1 MPLPLWTMSY
11 QLIIALR
18 YLRAKRR
25 QRTISLNTF
34 ISIAG
39 VTLGVAALIATL
51 AVMSGFEDNL
61 REKILGTNAH
71 VVVMERTQRPIEGY
85 GKLLPTVESLAH
97 VVAATPFIYNQVLL
111 TAEHNVQ
118 GVILR
123 GIDPNTE
130 GKVTD
135 VEKNLIEGRLDDLSR
150 TFPPPPETPE
160 LSSRS
165 GIIVG
170 KELALR
176 LGVFLGDTIN
186 VVSPRGTMG
195 PFGMVPKLRP
205 YQVVGIFDS
214 GMYDYDSSI
223 AYISLAQAQD
233 FFQMGATVT
242 GIEMKVDQIFQAQA
256 VAKAAQAALG
266 GQYWVRDWRDMNR
279 NLFSALKLEKIIMF
293 IILILII
300 LVAAFNVIGTLTM
313 IVIEKSREI
322 AILKAM
328 GATRRA
334 VMAIFMLDGLI
345 IGGVGVLIGIPLGYL
360 VCWAIESFY
369 TLPAD
374 VYYISHIPVLINPF
388 DVALVAGSALL
399 ITFLATVYPSWQAGR
414 LAPVEALRY
423 E

>member
-1 MPLPLWTMSY
+1 MTY
-11 QLIIALR
+11 QLLIALR

-25 QRTISLNTF
+25 QRTISLNTL

-71 VVVMERTQRPIEGY
+71 VVIVDRAQRPMEHY
-85 GKLLPTVESLAH
+85 DEALKTVARLPH

-111 TAEHNVQ
+111 TADANVH

-123 GIDPNTE
+123 GIDPATE
-130 GKVTD
+130 GTVTD
-135 VEKNLIEGRLDDLSR
+135 VERNLIDGRLADLSN
-150 TFPPPPETPE
+150 TFPPPVDKPE
-160 LSSRS
+160 LSPRS
-165 GIIVG
+165 GIVIG

-176 LGVFLGDTIN
+176 LGVFMGDTIN

-205 YQVVGIFDS
+205 YQVVGVFDS

-233 FFQMGATVT
+233 FFQMGNAVT
-242 GIEMKVDQIFQAQA
+242 GVEIKVDEIFRAEA
-256 VAKAAQAALG
+256 VASAAEAALG
-266 GQYWVRDWRDMNR
+266 GAYWVRDWKEMNR

-293 IILILII
+293 IILVLII
-300 LVAAFNVIGTLTM
+300 LVAAFNIIGTLTM

-334 VMAIFMLDGLI
+334 VMGIFMLDGLI
-345 IGGVGVLIGIPLGYL
+345 IGGVGVFIGIPLGYL
-360 VCWAIESFY
+360 VCWGIETFY

-374 VYYISHIPVLINPF
+374 VYYISHIPIRINLF
-388 DVALVAGSALL
+388 DVVLVAGSALL

>member
-1 MPLPLWTMSY
+1 LTY
-11 QLIIALR
+11 QLLIALR

-51 AVMSGFEDNL
+51 AVMSGFEDSL

-71 VVVMERTQRPIEGY
+71 VVIVDRAQRPIEGY
-85 GKLLPTVESLAH
+85 DEVLKTVSRLPH
-97 VVAATPFIYNQVLL
+97 VRAATPFIYNQVLL
-111 TAEHNVQ
+111 TADANVH

-123 GIDPNTE
+123 GIDPATE
-130 GKVTD
+130 GTVTD
-135 VEKNLIEGRLDDLSR
+135 IERNLVDGRLADLSN
-150 TFPPPPETPE
+150 TFPPPADKSG
-160 LSSRS
+160 LSPRS
-165 GIIVG
+165 GIVIG

-176 LGVFLGDTIN
+176 LGVFMGDTLN

-233 FFQMGATVT
+233 FFQMGDAVT
-242 GIEMKVDQIFQAQA
+242 GVEIKVDEIFRAED
-256 VAKAAQAALG
+256 VASAAEAALG
-266 GQYWVRDWRDMNR
+266 GAYWVRDWKEMNR

-293 IILILII
+293 IILVLII
-300 LVAAFNVIGTLTM
+300 LVAAFNIIGTLTM

-334 VMAIFMLDGLI
+334 VMGIFILDGLI

-360 VCWAIESFY
+360 VCWGIETFY

-374 VYYISHIPVLINPF
+374 VYYISHIPVRINLF
-388 DVALVAGSALL
+388 DVVLVAGSALF

>member
-1 MPLPLWTMSY
+1 MGY
-11 QLIIALR
+11 QLLIALR

-51 AVMSGFEDNL
+51 AVMSGFEDSL

-71 VVVMERTQRPIEGY
+71 AVIVDRAQRPIERY
-85 GKLLPTVESLAH
+85 DEVLKTVSRLPH
-97 VVAATPFIYNQVLL
+97 VRAATPFIYNQVLL
-111 TAEHNVQ
+111 TADANVH

-123 GIDPNTE
+123 GIDPATE
-130 GKVTD
+130 GTVTD
-135 VEKNLIEGRLDDLSR
+135 IERNLVDGRLADLSN
-150 TFPPPPETPE
+150 TFPPPADKPG
-160 LSSRS
+160 LSPRS
-165 GIIVG
+165 GIVIG

-176 LGVFLGDTIN
+176 LGVFMGDTLN

-205 YQVVGIFDS
+205 YQVVGVFDS

-233 FFQMGATVT
+233 FFQMGDAVT
-242 GIEMKVDQIFQAQA
+242 GVEIKVDEIFRAEA
-256 VAKAAQAALG
+256 VASAAEAALG
-266 GQYWVRDWRDMNR
+266 GAYWVRDWKEMNR

-293 IILILII
+293 IILVLII
-300 LVAAFNVIGTLTM
+300 LVAAFNIIGTLTM

-334 VMAIFMLDGLI
+334 VMGIFMLDGLI
-345 IGGVGVLIGIPLGYL
+345 IGGMGVLIGIPLGYL
-360 VCWAIESFY
+360 VCWGIETFY

-374 VYYISHIPVLINPF
+374 VYYISHIPVRINLF
-388 DVALVAGSALL
+388 DVVLVAGSALF

>member
-1 MPLPLWTMSY
+1 VSY
-11 QLIIALR
+11 QVLIALR

-34 ISIAG
+34 ISITG

-51 AVMSGFEDNL
+51 AVMSGFEENL

-71 VVVMERTQRPIEGY
+71 VVIVDRAQRPIHGY
-85 GKLLPTVESLAH
+85 EELVKTAAGLPH
-97 VVAATPFIYNQVLL
+97 VVAAAPFIFNQVLL
-111 TAEHNVQ
+111 TAESNVS
-118 GVILR
+118 GVVLR
-123 GIDPNTE
+123 GIDPATE
-130 GKVTD
+130 GSVTD
-135 VEKNLIEGRLDDLSR
+135 LERNLIDGRLADLA
-150 TFPPPPETPE
+150 TAFPPPLDKPE
-160 LSSRS
+160 LSPRF
-165 GIIVG
+165 GIIIG

-176 LGVFLGDTIN
+176 LGVFTGDTLN
-186 VVSPRGTMG
+186 VVSPQGTMG

-214 GMYDYDSSI
+214 GMYDYDSSF
-223 AYISLAQAQD
+223 AYISLTQAQD
-233 FFQMGATVT
+233 FFQLGPAVS
-242 GIEMKVDQIFQAQA
+242 GIEIKVDEIFRAA
-256 VAKAAQAALG
+256 DVALAAEAALG

-293 IILILII
+293 IILVLII
-300 LVAAFNVIGTLTM
+300 LVAAFNIIGTLTM

-328 GATRRA
+328 GATRSA
-334 VMAIFMLDGLI
+334 VMGIFMLDGLI
-345 IGGVGVLIGIPLGYL
+345 IGGVGVVIGIPLGYL
-360 VCWAIESFY
+360 VCWAIETFY

-374 VYYISHIPVLINPF
+374 VYYISHIPIRINAF

>member
-1 MPLPLWTMSY
+1 MSY
-11 QLIIALR
+11 QVLIALR

-25 QRTISLNTF
+25 QRTVSLNTF

-51 AVMSGFEDNL
+51 AVMSGFEENL

-71 VVVMERTQRPIEGY
+71 VVIVDRAQRPIEGY
-85 GKLLPTVESLAH
+85 DEIVKTVSALPH
-97 VVAATPFIYNQVLL
+97 VVAAAPFIFNQVLL
-111 TAEHNVQ
+111 TAESNVH
-118 GVILR
+118 GVVLR
-123 GIDPNTE
+123 GIDPATE
-130 GKVTD
+130 GLVTD
-135 VEKNLIEGRLDDLSR
+135 LERNLIDGRLADLA
-150 TFPPPPETPE
+150 TAFPPPPDKPE
-160 LSSRS
+160 LSPRY

-176 LGVFLGDTIN
+176 LGVFVGDTLN
-186 VVSPRGTMG
+186 VVSPQGTMG

-214 GMYDYDSSI
+214 GMYDYDSSF
-223 AYISLAQAQD
+223 AYISIAQAQD
-233 FFQMGATVT
+233 FFQMGPTVS
-242 GIEMKVDQIFQAQA
+242 GIEVKVDEIFRAEE
-256 VAKAAQAALG
+256 VASAAEAALG
-266 GQYWVRDWRDMNR
+266 GRYWVRDWRDMNR

-293 IILILII
+293 IILVLII
-300 LVAAFNVIGTLTM
+300 LVAAFNIIGTLTM

-334 VMAIFMLDGLI
+334 VMGIFMLDGLI
-345 IGGVGVLIGIPLGYL
+345 IGGVGVVIGIPLGYL
-360 VCWAIESFY
+360 VCWAIETFY

-374 VYYISHIPVLINPF
+374 VYYISHIPVRIYPF

>member
-1 MPLPLWTMSY
+1 VSY
-11 QLIIALR
+11 QVLIALR

-25 QRTISLNTF
+25 QRTVSLNTF

-51 AVMSGFEDNL
+51 AVMSGFEENL

-71 VVVMERTQRPIEGY
+71 VVIVDRAQRPIRGY
-85 GKLLPTVESLAH
+85 DELVETVSKLPH
-97 VVAATPFIYNQVLL
+97 VVAAAPFIFNQVLL
-111 TAEHNVQ
+111 TAESNVS
-118 GVILR
+118 GVVLR
-123 GIDPNTE
+123 GIDPETE
-130 GKVTD
+130 GSVTD
-135 VEKNLIEGRLDDLSR
+135 LERNLIDGRLADLA
-150 TFPPPPETPE
+150 TAFPPPEDKPE
-160 LSSRS
+160 LSPRF
-165 GIIVG
+165 GIIIG

-176 LGVFLGDTIN
+176 LGVFIGDTLN
-186 VVSPRGTMG
+186 VVSPQGTMG

-214 GMYDYDSSI
+214 GMYDYDSSF
-223 AYISLAQAQD
+223 AYISIEQAQD
-233 FFQMGATVT
+233 FFQIGPAVN
-242 GIEMKVDQIFQAQA
+242 GIEIKVDEIFRAEQ
-256 VAKAAQAALG
+256 VAAAAAAALG
-266 GQYWVRDWRDMNR
+266 GQYWVRDWREMNR

-300 LVAAFNVIGTLTM
+300 LVAAFNIIGTLTM

-334 VMAIFMLDGLI
+334 VMGIFMLDGLI
-345 IGGVGVLIGIPLGYL
+345 IGGVGMVIGIPLGYL
-360 VCWAIESFY
+360 VCWAIETFY

-374 VYYISHIPVLINPF
+374 VYYISHIPVRIYPF

>member
-1 MPLPLWTMSY
+1 MDY
-11 QLIIALR
+11 QLLIALR

-51 AVMSGFEDNL
+51 AVMSGFEDSL

-71 VVVMERTQRPIEGY
+71 VVIVDRAQRPIERY
-85 GKLLPTVESLAH
+85 DEVLQTVSRLPH
-97 VVAATPFIYNQVLL
+97 VRAATPFIYNQVLL
-111 TAEHNVQ
+111 TADANVH

-123 GIDPNTE
+123 GIDPATE
-130 GKVTD
+130 GTVTD
-135 VEKNLIEGRLDDLSR
+135 IERNLVDGRLADLSN
-150 TFPPPPETPE
+150 TFPPPADKPG
-160 LSSRS
+160 LSPRS
-165 GIIVG
+165 GIVIG

-176 LGVFLGDTIN
+176 LGVFMGDTLN

-195 PFGMVPKLRP
+195 PFGMVPKFLP

-233 FFQMGATVT
+233 FFQMGDAVT
-242 GIEMKVDQIFQAQA
+242 GVEIKVDEIFRAEA
-256 VAKAAQAALG
+256 VASAAEAALG
-266 GQYWVRDWRDMNR
+266 GAYWVRDWKEMNR

-293 IILILII
+293 IILVLII
-300 LVAAFNVIGTLTM
+300 LVAAFNIIGTLTM

-334 VMAIFMLDGLI
+334 VMGIFMLDGLI
-345 IGGVGVLIGIPLGYL
+345 IGGMGVLIGIPLGYL
-360 VCWAIESFY
+360 VCWGIETFY

-374 VYYISHIPVLINPF
+374 VYYISHIPVRINLF
-388 DVALVAGSALL
+388 DVVLVAGSALF

>member
-1 MPLPLWTMSY
+1 MSY
-11 QLIIALR
+11 QVLIALR

-25 QRTISLNTF
+25 QRTVSLNTF

-51 AVMSGFEDNL
+51 AVMSGFEENL

-71 VVVMERTQRPIEGY
+71 VVIVDRAQRPIQGY
-85 GKLLPTVESLAH
+85 EELVKTVSGLPH
-97 VVAATPFIYNQVLL
+97 VKAAAPFIFNQVLL
-111 TAEHNVQ
+111 TAESNVS
-118 GVILR
+118 GVVLR
-123 GIDPNTE
+123 GIDPATE
-130 GKVTD
+130 GSVTD
-135 VEKNLIEGRLDDLSR
+135 LERNLIDGRLADLA
-150 TFPPPPETPE
+150 TAFPPPEDKPE
-160 LSSRS
+160 LSPRF
-165 GIIVG
+165 GIIIG

-176 LGVFLGDTIN
+176 LVVFMGDTLN
-186 VVSPRGTMG
+186 VVSPQGTMG

-214 GMYDYDSSI
+214 GMYDYDSSF
-223 AYISLAQAQD
+223 AYISIAQAQD
-233 FFQMGATVT
+233 FFQMGPAVS
-242 GIEMKVDQIFQAQA
+242 GIEVKVDEIFRATQ
-256 VAKAAQAALG
+256 VAAAAEAALG

-300 LVAAFNVIGTLTM
+300 LVAAFNIIGTLTM

-334 VMAIFMLDGLI
+334 VMGIFMLDGLI
-345 IGGVGVLIGIPLGYL
+345 IGGVGVVIGIPLGYL
-360 VCWAIESFY
+360 VCWAIETFY

-374 VYYISHIPVLINPF
+374 VYYISHIPVRIYPF

>member
-1 MPLPLWTMSY
+1 MTYELL
-11 QLIIALR
+11 IALR

-25 QRTISLNTF
+25 HRTISLNTF
-34 ISIAG
+34 ISITG

-51 AVMSGFEDNL
+51 AVMSGFEETL

-71 VVVMERTQRPIEGY
+71 VVVVDRAQRPIEGY
-85 GKLLPTVESLAH
+85 REVLTTVARLPH
-97 VVAATPFIYNQVLL
+97 VVAAAPFIYNQVLL
-111 TAEHNVQ
+111 TAESNVH

-123 GIDPNTE
+123 GIDPATE
-130 GKVTD
+130 GTVTD
-135 VEKNLIEGRLDDLSR
+135 IERNLIDGRLADLSN
-150 TFPPPPETPE
+150 TFPPPADKPE
-160 LSSRS
+160 LSPRS
-165 GIIVG
+165 GIVIG

-176 LGVFLGDTIN
+176 LGVFMGDTLN

-223 AYISLAQAQD
+223 AYISLVQAQD
-233 FFQMGATVT
+233 FFQMGDAVT
-242 GIEMKVDQIFQAQA
+242 GIEIKVDQIFRAEA
-256 VAKAAQAALG
+256 VASAAEAALG
-266 GQYWVRDWRDMNR
+266 GAYWVRDWKEMNR

-293 IILILII
+293 IILVLII
-300 LVAAFNVIGTLTM
+300 LVAAFNIIGTLTM
-313 IVIEKSREI
+313 IVVEKSREI

-334 VMAIFMLDGLI
+334 VMSIFMLDGLI
-345 IGGVGVLIGIPLGYL
+345 IGGLGVLIGIPLGYL
-360 VCWAIESFY
+360 VCWGIETFY

-374 VYYISHIPVLINPF
+374 VYYISHIPIRINLF
-388 DVALVAGSALL
+388 DVVLVAGSALF

>member
-1 MPLPLWTMSY
+1 VTY
-11 QLIIALR
+11 QLLIALR

-51 AVMSGFEDNL
+51 AVMSGFEDSL

-71 VVVMERTQRPIEGY
+71 VVIVDRAQRPIEGY
-85 GKLLPTVESLAH
+85 DEVLKTVSRLPH
-97 VVAATPFIYNQVLL
+97 VRAATPFIYNQVLL
-111 TAEHNVQ
+111 TADANVH

-123 GIDPNTE
+123 GIDPATE
-130 GKVTD
+130 GTVTD
-135 VEKNLIEGRLDDLSR
+135 IERNLIDGRLADLSN
-150 TFPPPPETPE
+150 TFPPPADKPG
-160 LSSRS
+160 LSPRS
-165 GIIVG
+165 GIVIG

-176 LGVFLGDTIN
+176 LGVFMGDTLN

-233 FFQMGATVT
+233 FFQMGDAVT
-242 GIEMKVDQIFQAQA
+242 GVEIKVDEIFRAEA
-256 VAKAAQAALG
+256 VASAAEAALG
-266 GQYWVRDWRDMNR
+266 GAYWVRDWKEMNR

-293 IILILII
+293 IILVLII
-300 LVAAFNVIGTLTM
+300 LVAAFNIIGTLTM

-334 VMAIFMLDGLI
+334 VMGIFMLDGLI

-360 VCWAIESFY
+360 VCWGIETFY

-374 VYYISHIPVLINPF
+374 VYYISHIPVRINLF
-388 DVALVAGSALL
+388 DVVLVAGSALF

>member
-1 MPLPLWTMSY
+1 VTY
-11 QLIIALR
+11 QLLIALR

-51 AVMSGFEDNL
+51 AVMSGFEDSL

-71 VVVMERTQRPIEGY
+71 VVIVDRAQRPIEGY
-85 GKLLPTVESLAH
+85 DEVLKTVSRLPH
-97 VVAATPFIYNQVLL
+97 VRAATPFIYNQVLL
-111 TAEHNVQ
+111 TADANVH

-123 GIDPNTE
+123 GIDPATE
-130 GKVTD
+130 GTVTD
-135 VEKNLIEGRLDDLSR
+135 IERNLVDGRLADLSN
-150 TFPPPPETPE
+150 TFPPPADKPG
-160 LSSRS
+160 LSPRS
-165 GIIVG
+165 GIVIG

-176 LGVFLGDTIN
+176 LGVFMGDTLN

-233 FFQMGATVT
+233 FFQMGDAVT
-242 GIEMKVDQIFQAQA
+242 GVEIKVDEIFRAED
-256 VAKAAQAALG
+256 VASAAEAALG
-266 GQYWVRDWRDMNR
+266 GAYWVRDWKEMNR

-293 IILILII
+293 IILVLII
-300 LVAAFNVIGTLTM
+300 LVAAFNIIGTLTM

-334 VMAIFMLDGLI
+334 VMGIFMLDGLI
-345 IGGVGVLIGIPLGYL
+345 IGGMGVLIGIPLGYL
-360 VCWAIESFY
+360 VCWGIETFY

-374 VYYISHIPVLINPF
+374 VYYISHIPVRINLF
-388 DVALVAGSALL
+388 DVVLVAGSALF

>member
-1 MPLPLWTMSY
+1 MSY
-11 QLIIALR
+11 ELIIALR

-51 AVMSGFEDNL
+51 AVMSGFEDSL

-71 VVVMERTQRPIEGY
+71 VVIVDRAQRPIEGY
-85 GKLLPTVESLAH
+85 DEVLKTIARLPH
-97 VVAATPFIYNQVLL
+97 VRAATPFIYNQVLL
-111 TAEHNVQ
+111 TADANVH

-123 GIDPNTE
+123 GIDPATE
-130 GKVTD
+130 GTVTD
-135 VEKNLIEGRLDDLSR
+135 IERNLVDGRLADLSN
-150 TFPPPPETPE
+150 TFPPPADKPG
-160 LSSRS
+160 LSPRS
-165 GIIVG
+165 GIVIG

-176 LGVFLGDTIN
+176 LGVFMGDTLN

-233 FFQMGATVT
+233 FFQMGDAVT
-242 GIEMKVDQIFQAQA
+242 GVEIKVDEIFRAEA
-256 VAKAAQAALG
+256 VASAAEAALG
-266 GQYWVRDWRDMNR
+266 GAYWVRDWKEMNR

-293 IILILII
+293 IILVLII
-300 LVAAFNVIGTLTM
+300 LVAAFNIIGTLTM

-334 VMAIFMLDGLI
+334 VMGIFMLDGLI
-345 IGGVGVLIGIPLGYL
+345 IGGMGVLIGIPLGYL
-360 VCWAIESFY
+360 VCWGIETFY

-374 VYYISHIPVLINPF
+374 VYYISHIPVRINLF
-388 DVALVAGSALL
+388 DVVLVAGSALF

>member
-1 MPLPLWTMSY
+1 MTY
-11 QLIIALR
+11 QLLIALR

-25 QRTISLNTF
+25 RRTISLNTF

-51 AVMSGFEDNL
+51 AVMSGFEESL

-71 VVVMERTQRPIEGY
+71 VVVVDRAQRPIENY
-85 GKLLPTVESLAH
+85 GAVLAAVARLPH
-97 VVAATPFIYNQVLL
+97 VVAAAPFIYNQVLL
-111 TAEHNVQ
+111 TAESNVH

-123 GIDPNTE
+123 GIDPATE
-130 GKVTD
+130 GSVTD
-135 VEKNLIEGRLDDLSR
+135 VERNLIDGRLADLST
-150 TFPPPPETPE
+150 TFPPPPDKPG
-160 LSSRS
+160 LSPRS
-165 GIIVG
+165 GIVIG

-176 LGVFLGDTIN
+176 LGVFMGDTLN

-233 FFQMGATVT
+233 FFQMGPAIT
-242 GIEMKVDQIFQAQA
+242 GIEIKVDEIFRASA
-256 VAKAAQAALG
+256 VADAAEAALG
-266 GQYWVRDWRDMNR
+266 GRYWVRDWKEMNR
-279 NLFSALKLEKIIMF
+279 NLFAALKLEKIIMF
-293 IILILII
+293 IILVLII
-300 LVAAFNVIGTLTM
+300 LVAAFNIIGTLTM

-334 VMAIFMLDGLI
+334 VMGIFMLDGLL
-345 IGGVGVLIGIPLGYL
+345 IGGVGVVIGIPLGYL
-360 VCWAIESFY
+360 VCWAIETFY

-374 VYYISHIPVLINPF
+374 VYYISHIPVRISLF
-388 DVALVAGSALL
+388 DVVLVAGSALL

>member
-1 MPLPLWTMSY
+1 MTY
-11 QLIIALR
+11 QLLIALR

-25 QRTISLNTF
+25 RRTISLNTF

-51 AVMSGFEDNL
+51 AVMSGFEESL

-71 VVVMERTQRPIEGY
+71 VVVVDRAQRPIENY
-85 GKLLPTVESLAH
+85 GAVLAAVARLPH
-97 VVAATPFIYNQVLL
+97 VVAAAPFIYNQVLL
-111 TAEHNVQ
+111 TAESNVH

-123 GIDPNTE
+123 GIDPATE
-130 GKVTD
+130 GSVTD
-135 VEKNLIEGRLDDLSR
+135 VERNLIDGRLADLST
-150 TFPPPPETPE
+150 TFPPPPDKPG
-160 LSSRS
+160 LSPRS
-165 GIIVG
+165 GIVIG

-176 LGVFLGDTIN
+176 LGVFMGDTLN

-233 FFQMGATVT
+233 FFQMGPAIT
-242 GIEMKVDQIFQAQA
+242 GIEIKVDEIFRASA
-256 VAKAAQAALG
+256 VADAAEAALG
-266 GQYWVRDWRDMNR
+266 GRYWVRDWKEMNR
-279 NLFSALKLEKIIMF
+279 NLFAALKLEKIIMF
-293 IILILII
+293 IILVLII
-300 LVAAFNVIGTLTM
+300 LVAAFNIIGTLTM

-334 VMAIFMLDGLI
+334 VMGIFMLDGLL
-345 IGGVGVLIGIPLGYL
+345 IGGVGVVIGIPLGYL
-360 VCWAIESFY
+360 VCWAIETFY

-374 VYYISHIPVLINPF
+374 VYYISHIPVRISLF
-388 DVALVAGSALL
+388 DVVLVSGSALL

>member
-1 MPLPLWTMSY
+1 MSY
-11 QLIIALR
+11 QVLIALR

-34 ISIAG
+34 ISITG

-51 AVMSGFEDNL
+51 AVMSGFEENL

-71 VVVMERTQRPIEGY
+71 VVIVDRAQRPIQGY
-85 GKLLPTVESLAH
+85 EELVKTAAGLPH
-97 VVAATPFIYNQVLL
+97 VVAAAPFIFNQVLL
-111 TAEHNVQ
+111 TAESNVS
-118 GVILR
+118 GVVLR
-123 GIDPNTE
+123 GIDPATE
-130 GKVTD
+130 GSVTD
-135 VEKNLIEGRLDDLSR
+135 LERNLIDGRLADLS
-150 TFPPPPETPE
+150 TAFPPPEDKPE
-160 LSSRS
+160 LSPRY
-165 GIIVG
+165 GIIIG

-176 LGVFLGDTIN
+176 LGVFMGDTLN
-186 VVSPRGTMG
+186 VVSPQGTMG

-214 GMYDYDSSI
+214 GMYDYDSSF
-223 AYISLAQAQD
+223 AYISIEQAQD
-233 FFQMGATVT
+233 FFQMGPAVS
-242 GIEMKVDQIFQAQA
+242 GIEIKVDEIFRAEG
-256 VAKAAQAALG
+256 VAREAEAALG

-293 IILILII
+293 IILVLII
-300 LVAAFNVIGTLTM
+300 LVAAFNIIGTLTM

-334 VMAIFMLDGLI
+334 VMGIFMLDGLI
-345 IGGVGVLIGIPLGYL
+345 IGGVGVVIGIPLGYL
-360 VCWAIESFY
+360 VCWAIETFY

-374 VYYISHIPVLINPF
+374 VYYISHIPVRIYAF
-388 DVALVAGSALL
+388 DVMLVAGSALF

>member
-1 MPLPLWTMSY
+1 MSY
-11 QLIIALR
+11 QVLIALR

-25 QRTISLNTF
+25 QRTVSLNTF

-51 AVMSGFEDNL
+51 AVMSGFEENL

-71 VVVMERTQRPIEGY
+71 VVIVDRAQRPIKGY
-85 GKLLPTVESLAH
+85 EELVKTVSKLPH
-97 VVAATPFIYNQVLL
+97 VVAAAPFIFNQVLL
-111 TAEHNVQ
+111 TAESNVS
-118 GVILR
+118 GVVLR
-123 GIDPNTE
+123 GIDPATE
-130 GKVTD
+130 GSVTD
-135 VEKNLIEGRLDDLSR
+135 LERNLIDGRLADL
-150 TFPPPPETPE
+150 TTAFPPPEDKPE
-160 LSSRS
+160 LSPRF
-165 GIIVG
+165 GIIIG

-176 LGVFLGDTIN
+176 LGVFMGDTLN
-186 VVSPRGTMG
+186 VVSPQGTMG

-214 GMYDYDSSI
+214 GMYDYDSSF
-223 AYISLAQAQD
+223 AYISIEQAQD
-233 FFQMGATVT
+233 FFQMGAAVN
-242 GIEMKVDQIFQAQA
+242 GIEVKVDEIFRAEQVA
-256 VAKAAQAALG
+256 VAAESALG
-266 GQYWVRDWRDMNR
+266 GQYWVRDWREMNR

-300 LVAAFNVIGTLTM
+300 LVAAFNIIGTLTM

-334 VMAIFMLDGLI
+334 VMGIFMLDGLI
-345 IGGVGVLIGIPLGYL
+345 IGGVGVVIGIPLGYL
-360 VCWAIESFY
+360 VCWAIETFY

-374 VYYISHIPVLINPF
+374 VYYISHIPVRIYPF

>member
-1 MPLPLWTMSY
+1 VSY
-11 QLIIALR
+11 QVLIALR

-25 QRTISLNTF
+25 QRTVSLNTF

-51 AVMSGFEDNL
+51 AVMSGFEENL

-71 VVVMERTQRPIEGY
+71 VVIVDRVQRPIQGY
-85 GKLLPTVESLAH
+85 DELVKTVSGLPH
-97 VVAATPFIYNQVLL
+97 VVAAAPFTFNQVLL
-111 TAEHNVQ
+111 TAESNVH
-118 GVILR
+118 GVVLR
-123 GIDPNTE
+123 GIDPATE
-130 GKVTD
+130 GSVTD
-135 VEKNLIEGRLDDLSR
+135 LERNLIDGRLADL
-150 TFPPPPETPE
+150 TTPFPPPVDKPE
-160 LSSRS
+160 LSPRY
-165 GIIVG
+165 GIIIG

-176 LGVFLGDTIN
+176 LGVFMGDTLN
-186 VVSPRGTMG
+186 VVSPQGTMG
-195 PFGMVPKLRP
+195 PFGLVPKLRP

-214 GMYDYDSSI
+214 GMYDYDSSF
-223 AYISLAQAQD
+223 AYISIEQAQD
-233 FFQMGATVT
+233 FFQMGPAVN
-242 GIEMKVDQIFQAQA
+242 GIEIKVDEIFR
-256 VAKAAQAALG
+256 AAQVAAAAEAALG

-300 LVAAFNVIGTLTM
+300 LVAAFNIIGTLTM

-334 VMAIFMLDGLI
+334 VMGIFMLDGLI
-345 IGGVGVLIGIPLGYL
+345 IGGVGIVIGIPLGYL
-360 VCWAIESFY
+360 VCWAIETFY

-374 VYYISHIPVLINPF
+374 VYYISHIPVRIYPF

>member
-1 MPLPLWTMSY
+1 LTY
-11 QLIIALR
+11 QLLIALR

-25 QRTISLNTF
+25 QRTISLNTL

-51 AVMSGFEDNL
+51 AVMSGFEDSL

-71 VVVMERTQRPIEGY
+71 VVIVDRAQRPIEGY
-85 GKLLPTVESLAH
+85 DEVLKTVSRLPH
-97 VVAATPFIYNQVLL
+97 VRAATPFIYNQVLL
-111 TAEHNVQ
+111 TADANVH

-123 GIDPNTE
+123 GIDPATE
-130 GKVTD
+130 GTVTD
-135 VEKNLIEGRLDDLSR
+135 IERNLVDGRLADLSN
-150 TFPPPPETPE
+150 TFPPPADKPG
-160 LSSRS
+160 LSPRS
-165 GIIVG
+165 GIVIG

-176 LGVFLGDTIN
+176 LGVFMGDTLN

-233 FFQMGATVT
+233 FFQMGDAVT
-242 GIEMKVDQIFQAQA
+242 GVEIKVDEIFRAED
-256 VAKAAQAALG
+256 VASAAEAALG
-266 GQYWVRDWRDMNR
+266 GAYWVRDWKEMNR

-293 IILILII
+293 IILVLII
-300 LVAAFNVIGTLTM
+300 LVAAFNIIGTLTM

-334 VMAIFMLDGLI
+334 VMGIFMLDGLI

-360 VCWAIESFY
+360 VCWGIETFY

-374 VYYISHIPVLINPF
+374 VYYISHIPVRINLF
-388 DVALVAGSALL
+388 DVVLVAGSALF

>member
-1 MPLPLWTMSY
+1 MSY
-11 QLIIALR
+11 ELLIALR

-25 QRTISLNTF
+25 QRTISLNTL

-71 VVVMERTQRPIEGY
+71 VVIVDRAQRPIEHYNEAIQTVAG
-85 GKLLPTVESLAH
+85 LPH

-111 TAEHNVQ
+111 TADANVH

-123 GIDPNTE
+123 GIDPVTE

-135 VEKNLIEGRLDDLSR
+135 VERNLIDGRLADLSN
-150 TFPPPPETPE
+150 TFPPPADKPG
-160 LSSRS
+160 LSARS
-165 GIIVG
+165 GIVIG

-176 LGVFLGDTIN
+176 LGVFMGDTIN

-223 AYISLAQAQD
+223 AYISLVQAQD
-233 FFQMGATVT
+233 FFQMGNAVT
-242 GIEMKVDQIFQAQA
+242 GVEIKVDEIFRAED
-256 VAKAAQAALG
+256 VAAAAEAALG
-266 GQYWVRDWRDMNR
+266 GAYWVRDWKEMNR

-293 IILILII
+293 IILVLII
-300 LVAAFNVIGTLTM
+300 LVAAFNIIGTLTM

-334 VMAIFMLDGLI
+334 VMGIFMLDGLI
-345 IGGVGVLIGIPLGYL
+345 IGGMGVLIGIPLGYL
-360 VCWAIESFY
+360 VCWGIETFY

-374 VYYISHIPVLINPF
+374 VYYISHIPVRINLF
-388 DVALVAGSALL
+388 DVVLVSGSALL

>member
-1 MPLPLWTMSY
+1 MTY
-11 QLIIALR
+11 QLLIALR

-51 AVMSGFEDNL
+51 AVMSGFEDSL

-71 VVVMERTQRPIEGY
+71 VVIVDRAQRPIEGY
-85 GKLLPTVESLAH
+85 DEVLKTVSRLPH
-97 VVAATPFIYNQVLL
+97 VRAATPFIYNQVLL
-111 TAEHNVQ
+111 TADANVH

-123 GIDPNTE
+123 GIDPATE
-130 GKVTD
+130 GTVTD
-135 VEKNLIEGRLDDLSR
+135 IERNLVDGRLADLSN
-150 TFPPPPETPE
+150 TFPPPADKSG
-160 LSSRS
+160 LSPRS
-165 GIIVG
+165 GIVIG

-176 LGVFLGDTIN
+176 LGVFMGDTLN

-233 FFQMGATVT
+233 FFQMGDAVT
-242 GIEMKVDQIFQAQA
+242 GVEIKVDEIFRAED
-256 VAKAAQAALG
+256 VASAAEAALG
-266 GQYWVRDWRDMNR
+266 GAYWVRDWKEMNR

-293 IILILII
+293 IILVLII
-300 LVAAFNVIGTLTM
+300 LVAAFNIIGTLTM

-334 VMAIFMLDGLI
+334 VMGIFILDGLI

-360 VCWAIESFY
+360 VCWGIETFY

-374 VYYISHIPVLINPF
+374 VYYISHIPVRINLF
-388 DVALVAGSALL
+388 DVVLVAGSALF

>member
-1 MPLPLWTMSY
+1 MTY
-11 QLIIALR
+11 QVLIALR

-34 ISIAG
+34 ISITG

-51 AVMSGFEDNL
+51 AVMSGFEENL

-71 VVVMERTQRPIEGY
+71 VVIVDRAQQPIQGY
-85 GKLLPTVESLAH
+85 EELVKTAAGLPH
-97 VVAATPFIYNQVLL
+97 VVAAAPFIFNQVLL
-111 TAEHNVQ
+111 TAGSNVS
-118 GVILR
+118 GVVLR
-123 GIDPNTE
+123 GIDPATE
-130 GKVTD
+130 GSVTD
-135 VEKNLIEGRLDDLSR
+135 LERNLIDGRLADLA
-150 TFPPPPETPE
+150 TAFPPPPDKPE
-160 LSSRS
+160 LSPRF
-165 GIIVG
+165 GIIIG

-176 LGVFLGDTIN
+176 LGVFTGDTLN
-186 VVSPRGTMG
+186 VVSPQGTMG

-214 GMYDYDSSI
+214 GMYDYDSSY
-223 AYISLAQAQD
+223 AYISLTQAQD
-233 FFQMGATVT
+233 FFQLGPAVS
-242 GIEMKVDQIFQAQA
+242 GIEIKVDEIFRASD
-256 VAKAAQAALG
+256 VARAAEAALG

-293 IILILII
+293 IILVLII
-300 LVAAFNVIGTLTM
+300 LVAAFNIIGTLTM

-334 VMAIFMLDGLI
+334 VMGIFMLDGLI
-345 IGGVGVLIGIPLGYL
+345 IGGVGVVIGIPLGYL
-360 VCWAIESFY
+360 VCWAIETFY

-374 VYYISHIPVLINPF
+374 VYYISHIPVKIYAF
-388 DVALVAGSALL
+388 DVIVVAGSALL

>member
-1 MPLPLWTMSY
+1 MTY
-11 QLIIALR
+11 QLLIALR

-51 AVMSGFEDNL
+51 AVMSGFEDSL

-71 VVVMERTQRPIEGY
+71 VVIVDRAQRPIEGY
-85 GKLLPTVESLAH
+85 DEVLKTVSRLPH
-97 VVAATPFIYNQVLL
+97 VRAATPFIYNQVLL
-111 TAEHNVQ
+111 TADANVH

-123 GIDPNTE
+123 GIDPATE
-130 GKVTD
+130 GTVTD
-135 VEKNLIEGRLDDLSR
+135 IERNLIDGRLADLSN
-150 TFPPPPETPE
+150 TFPPPADKPG
-160 LSSRS
+160 LSPRS
-165 GIIVG
+165 GIVIG

-176 LGVFLGDTIN
+176 LGVFMGDTLN

-233 FFQMGATVT
+233 FFQMGDAVT
-242 GIEMKVDQIFQAQA
+242 GVEIKVDEIFRAEA
-256 VAKAAQAALG
+256 VASAAEAALG
-266 GQYWVRDWRDMNR
+266 GAYWVRDWKEMNR

-293 IILILII
+293 IILVLII
-300 LVAAFNVIGTLTM
+300 LVAAFNIIGTLTM

-334 VMAIFMLDGLI
+334 VMGIFMLDGLI

-360 VCWAIESFY
+360 VCWGIETFY

-374 VYYISHIPVLINPF
+374 VYYISHIPVRINLF
-388 DVALVAGSALL
+388 DVVLVAGSALF

>member
-1 MPLPLWTMSY
+1 MSY
-11 QLIIALR
+11 QVLIALR

-25 QRTISLNTF
+25 QRTVSLNTF

-51 AVMSGFEDNL
+51 AVMSGFEENL

-71 VVVMERTQRPIEGY
+71 VVIVDRAQRPIEGY
-85 GKLLPTVESLAH
+85 DELVKTVSKLPH
-97 VVAATPFIYNQVLL
+97 VVAAAPFIFNQVLL
-111 TAEHNVQ
+111 TAESNVS
-118 GVILR
+118 GVVLR
-123 GIDPNTE
+123 GIDPATE
-130 GKVTD
+130 GSVTD
-135 VEKNLIEGRLDDLSR
+135 LERNLIDGRLADLA
-150 TFPPPPETPE
+150 TAFPPPEDKPE
-160 LSSRS
+160 LSPRF
-165 GIIVG
+165 GIIIG

-176 LGVFLGDTIN
+176 LGVFMGDTLN

-214 GMYDYDSSI
+214 GMYDYDSSF
-223 AYISLAQAQD
+223 AYISIEQAQD
-233 FFQMGATVT
+233 FFQMGPAVN
-242 GIEMKVDQIFQAQA
+242 GIEIKVDEIFRAEQ
-256 VAKAAQAALG
+256 VAAAAESALG
-266 GQYWVRDWRDMNR
+266 GQYWVRDWREMNR

-300 LVAAFNVIGTLTM
+300 LVAAFNIIGTLTM

-334 VMAIFMLDGLI
+334 VMGIFMLDGLI
-345 IGGVGVLIGIPLGYL
+345 IGGVGVVIGIPLGYL
-360 VCWAIESFY
+360 VCWAIETFY

-374 VYYISHIPVLINPF
+374 VYYISHIPVRIYPF

>member
-1 MPLPLWTMSY
+1 VLAAVARLP
-11 QLIIALR
+11 
-18 YLRAKRR
+18 
-25 QRTISLNTF
+25 
-34 ISIAG
+34 
-39 VTLGVAALIATL
+39 
-51 AVMSGFEDNL
+51 
-61 REKILGTNAH
+61 
-71 VVVMERTQRPIEGY
+71 
-85 GKLLPTVESLAH
+85 H
-97 VVAATPFIYNQVLL
+97 VVAATPFVFNQVLL
-111 TAEHNVQ
+111 TAESNVH

-123 GIDPNTE
+123 GIDPATE
-130 GKVTD
+130 GSVTD
-135 VEKNLIEGRLDDLSR
+135 VERNLIDGRLADLST
-150 TFPPPPETPE
+150 TFPPPSDKPG
-160 LSSRS
+160 LSPRS
-165 GIIVG
+165 GIVIG

-176 LGVFLGDTIN
+176 LGVFMGDTIN

-233 FFQMGATVT
+233 FFQMGPAVT
-242 GIEMKVDQIFQAQA
+242 GIEIKVDEIFRASA
-256 VAKAAQAALG
+256 VAAAADAALG
-266 GQYWVRDWRDMNR
+266 GRYWVRDWREMNR

-300 LVAAFNVIGTLTM
+300 LVAAFNIIGTLTM

-345 IGGVGVLIGIPLGYL
+345 IGGVGVVIGIPLGYL
-360 VCWAIESFY
+360 VCWAIETFY

-374 VYYISHIPVLINPF
+374 VYYISHIPVRISLF
-388 DVALVAGSALL
+388 DVVLVAGSALL
-399 ITFLATVYPSWQAGR
+399 ITFLATVYPSWQAGK

>member
-1 MPLPLWTMSY
+1 VTY
-11 QLIIALR
+11 QLLIALR

-25 QRTISLNTF
+25 RRTISLNTF
-34 ISIAG
+34 ISITG

-51 AVMSGFEDNL
+51 AVMSGFEQNL

-71 VVVMERTQRPIEGY
+71 VVIIDQAQRPIEGY
-85 GKLLPTVESLAH
+85 DDLLTTVARVPH
-97 VVAATPFIYNQVLL
+97 VVAAAPFIYNQVLL
-111 TAEHNVQ
+111 TADANVH

-123 GIDPNTE
+123 GVDPATE
-130 GKVTD
+130 GAVTD
-135 VEKNLIEGRLDDLSR
+135 LERNLIDGRLEDLSR
-150 TFPPPPETPE
+150 TFPPPADKPEFSP
-160 LSSRS
+160 RS
-165 GIIVG
+165 GIVIG
-170 KELALR
+170 KELAFR
-176 LGVFLGDTIN
+176 LEVFVGDTIN

-205 YQVVGIFDS
+205 FQVVGLFDS

-233 FFQMGATVT
+233 FFQMGNAVT
-242 GIEMKVDQIFQAQA
+242 GIEIKVDEIFRAEA
-256 VAKAAQAALG
+256 VAGAVDTALEG
-266 GQYWVRDWRDMNR
+266 RYRVRDWRDMNR
-279 NLFSALKLEKIIMF
+279 NLFSALKLEKVIMF
-293 IILILII
+293 IILVLII
-300 LVAAFNVIGTLTM
+300 LVAAFNIIGTLTM

-334 VMAIFMLDGLI
+334 VMGIFMLDGLI
-345 IGGVGVLIGIPLGYL
+345 IGGVGVVIGIPLGYL
-360 VCWAIESFY
+360 VCWAIETFY
-369 TLPAD
+369 TLPPD
-374 VYYISHIPVLINPF
+374 VYYISHIPIRINAF

>member
-1 MPLPLWTMSY
+1 VSY
-11 QLIIALR
+11 QVLIALR

-25 QRTISLNTF
+25 QRTVSLNTF

-51 AVMSGFEDNL
+51 AVMSGFEENL

-71 VVVMERTQRPIEGY
+71 VVIVDRVQRPIQGY
-85 GKLLPTVESLAH
+85 DELVKTVSGLPH
-97 VVAATPFIYNQVLL
+97 VVAAAPFTFNQVLL
-111 TAEHNVQ
+111 TAESNVH
-118 GVILR
+118 GVVLR
-123 GIDPNTE
+123 GIDPATE
-130 GKVTD
+130 GSVTD
-135 VEKNLIEGRLDDLSR
+135 LERNLIDGRLADL
-150 TFPPPPETPE
+150 TTAFPPPVDKPE
-160 LSSRS
+160 LSPRY
-165 GIIVG
+165 GIIIG

-176 LGVFLGDTIN
+176 LGVFMGDTLN
-186 VVSPRGTMG
+186 VVSPQGTMG
-195 PFGMVPKLRP
+195 PFGLVPKLRP

-214 GMYDYDSSI
+214 GMYDYDSSF
-223 AYISLAQAQD
+223 AYISIEQAQD
-233 FFQMGATVT
+233 FFQMGPAVN
-242 GIEMKVDQIFQAQA
+242 GIEIKVDEIFR
-256 VAKAAQAALG
+256 AAQVAAAAEAALG

-300 LVAAFNVIGTLTM
+300 LVAAFNIIGTLTM

-334 VMAIFMLDGLI
+334 VMGIFMLDGLI
-345 IGGVGVLIGIPLGYL
+345 IGGVGIVIGIPLGYL
-360 VCWAIESFY
+360 VCWAIETFY

-374 VYYISHIPVLINPF
+374 VYYISHIPVRIYPF

>member
-1 MPLPLWTMSY
+1 VTY
-11 QLIIALR
+11 QLLIALR

-25 QRTISLNTF
+25 RRTISLNTF
-34 ISIAG
+34 ISITG

-51 AVMSGFEDNL
+51 AVMSGFEQNL

-71 VVVMERTQRPIEGY
+71 VVIIDRAQRPIEGY
-85 GKLLPTVESLAH
+85 DDLLTTVARVPH
-97 VVAATPFIYNQVLL
+97 VVAAAPFIYNQVLL
-111 TAEHNVQ
+111 TADANVH

-123 GIDPNTE
+123 GVDPATE
-130 GKVTD
+130 GAVTD
-135 VEKNLIEGRLDDLSR
+135 LERNLIDGRLEDLSR
-150 TFPPPPETPE
+150 TFPPPADKPE
-160 LSSRS
+160 LSPRS
-165 GIIVG
+165 GIVIG

-176 LGVFLGDTIN
+176 LEVFTGDTIN

-205 YQVVGIFDS
+205 FQVVGLFDS

-233 FFQMGATVT
+233 FFQMGNAVT
-242 GIEMKVDQIFQAQA
+242 GIEIKVDEIFRAEA
-256 VAKAAQAALG
+256 VAGAVDTALEG
-266 GQYWVRDWRDMNR
+266 RYWVRDWRDMNR
-279 NLFSALKLEKIIMF
+279 NLFSALKLEKVIMF
-293 IILILII
+293 IILVLII
-300 LVAAFNVIGTLTM
+300 LVAAFNIIGTLTM

-334 VMAIFMLDGLI
+334 VMGIFMLDGLI
-345 IGGVGVLIGIPLGYL
+345 IGGVGVVIGIPLGYL
-360 VCWAIESFY
+360 VCWAIETFY

-374 VYYISHIPVLINPF
+374 VYYISHIPIRINAF

>member
-1 MPLPLWTMSY
+1 MTY
-11 QLIIALR
+11 QLLIALR

-25 QRTISLNTF
+25 RRTVSLNTF

-51 AVMSGFEDNL
+51 AVMSGFEESL

-71 VVVMERTQRPIEGY
+71 VVVVDRAQRPIEEY
-85 GKLLPTVESLAH
+85 GEVLAAVARLEH

-111 TAEHNVQ
+111 TAESNVH

-123 GIDPNTE
+123 GIDPATE
-130 GKVTD
+130 GSVTD
-135 VEKNLIEGRLDDLSR
+135 VERNLIDGRLADLSR
-150 TFPPPPETPE
+150 TFPPPSDKPG
-160 LSSRS
+160 LSPRS
-165 GIIVG
+165 GIVIG

-176 LGVFLGDTIN
+176 LGVFMGDTLN
-186 VVSPRGTMG
+186 VVSPQGTMG

-205 YQVVGIFDS
+205 YQVAGIFDS

-233 FFQMGATVT
+233 FFQMGPAVT
-242 GIEMKVDQIFQAQA
+242 GIEIKVDEIFRASA
-256 VAKAAQAALG
+256 VADAAEAALG
-266 GQYWVRDWRDMNR
+266 GRYWVRDWKEMNR

-300 LVAAFNVIGTLTM
+300 LVAAFNIIGTLTM

-334 VMAIFMLDGLI
+334 VMGIFMLDGLL
-345 IGGVGVLIGIPLGYL
+345 IGGVGVVIGIPLGYL
-360 VCWAIESFY
+360 VCWAIETFY

-374 VYYISHIPVLINPF
+374 VYYISHIPVRISLF
-388 DVALVAGSALL
+388 DVVLVSGSALL

>member
-1 MPLPLWTMSY
+1 MNYPLL
-11 QLIIALR
+11 IALR

-25 QRTISLNTF
+25 QRTISLTTV

-51 AVMSGFEDNL
+51 AVMSGFEENL

-71 VVVMERTQRPIEGY
+71 VIIVDRTQRPIERYADILKTVSG
-85 GKLLPTVESLAH
+85 LPH

-111 TAEHNVQ
+111 TAESNVH

-123 GIDPNTE
+123 GIDPVTE
-130 GKVTD
+130 GLVTD
-135 VEKNLIEGRLDDLSR
+135 VERNLIDGRLADLAS
-150 TFPPPPETPE
+150 TFPPPSDTKG
-160 LSSRS
+160 LSPRS
-165 GIIVG
+165 GIVIG

-176 LGVFLGDTIN
+176 LGVFMGDTLN
-186 VVSPRGTMG
+186 VVSPQGTMG

-233 FFQMGATVT
+233 FFQMGSAVT
-242 GIEMKVDQIFQAQA
+242 GIEVKVDEIFRAQA
-256 VAKAAQAALG
+256 VAEEAEAALG
-266 GQYWVRDWRDMNR
+266 GSYWVRDWRDMNR

-293 IILILII
+293 IILVLII
-300 LVAAFNVIGTLTM
+300 LVASFNIIGTLTM

-334 VMAIFMLDGLI
+334 IMGIFMLDGLI
-345 IGGVGVLIGIPLGYL
+345 IGGVGVVIGIPLGYL
-360 VCWAIESFY
+360 VCWAIERFY

-374 VYYISHIPVLINPF
+374 VYYISHIPANIYPF

>member
-1 MPLPLWTMSY
+1 
-11 QLIIALR
+11 
-18 YLRAKRR
+18 
-25 QRTISLNTF
+25 
-34 ISIAG
+34 
-39 VTLGVAALIATL
+39 
-51 AVMSGFEDNL
+51 
-61 REKILGTNAH
+61 
-71 VVVMERTQRPIEGY
+71 
-85 GKLLPTVESLAH
+85 
-97 VVAATPFIYNQVLL
+97 
-111 TAEHNVQ
+111 
-118 GVILR
+118 VI
-123 GIDPNTE
+123 
-130 GKVTD
+130 
-135 VEKNLIEGRLDDLSR
+135 
-150 TFPPPPETPE
+150 
-160 LSSRS
+160 
-165 GIIVG
+165 G

-176 LGVFLGDTIN
+176 LGVFMGDTIN

-233 FFQMGATVT
+233 FFQMGPAVT
-242 GIEMKVDQIFQAQA
+242 GIEIKVDEIFRASA
-256 VAKAAQAALG
+256 VADAAEAALG
-266 GQYWVRDWRDMNR
+266 GRYWVRDWKEMNR

-300 LVAAFNVIGTLTM
+300 LVAAFNIIGTLTM

-334 VMAIFMLDGLI
+334 VMGIFMLDGLL
-345 IGGVGVLIGIPLGYL
+345 IGGVGVVIGIPLGYL
-360 VCWAIESFY
+360 VCWAIETFY

-374 VYYISHIPVLINPF
+374 VYYISHIPVRISLF
-388 DVALVAGSALL
+388 DVVLVAGSALV